1 MRGLAQSGVTLFS
14 INVLLSALVALRLI
28 ANGLSRKYPYLTAF
42 LAFSVLRG
50 TFLAWVPLT
59 PRKYLLTYK
68 LTEPVVWIFYFLV
81 TLEIYTLIFKSY
93 PALRTTGRWVLM
105 TLTALSATI
114 ALASLYVDVSGN
126 VPAGFNL
133 RFVHV
138 AERGVTS
145 ALALLILSMTGF
157 LLWYPMRL
165 PRNIIGHSL
174 LFSMYFLTKSFLL
187 LSRNILGLE
196 STRALSTYSQILTIG
211 CLLGWLILLSRRGEE
226 VILQLRRGWDPEEEE
241 RLRGQLTQ
249 INAALARFARQ

>member
-1 MRGLAQSGVTLFS
+1 MSNLGDAQFTFFLVNL
-14 INVLLSALVALRLI
+14 LLSALAVVRLV
-28 ANGLSRKYPYLTAF
+28 ANGLTRKYSYLTAF

-50 TFLAWVPLT
+50 AFAVWAPLT
-59 PRKYLLTYK
+59 PRMYLLTYK
-68 LTEPVVWIFYFLV
+68 VTEPVVWIFYFLV
-81 TLEIYTLIFKSY
+81 TLEIYTLVFNNY

-105 TLTALSATI
+105 TLTTLSAII
-114 ALASLYVDVSGN
+114 ALASLYVDVSGS

-133 RFVHV
+133 RFVHI

-165 PRNIIGHSL
+165 PRNIIVHSL
-174 LFSMYFLTKSFLL
+174 LFSVYFLTKSFLL
-187 LSRNILGLE
+187 LGRNVLGLQ
-196 STRALSTYSQILTIG
+196 SAQIVSSYIQLLG
-211 CLLGWLILLSRRGEE
+211 AFCLLGWLILLSRRGEE
-226 VILQLRRGWDPEEEE
+226 VIVRLRRSWDPEEEE